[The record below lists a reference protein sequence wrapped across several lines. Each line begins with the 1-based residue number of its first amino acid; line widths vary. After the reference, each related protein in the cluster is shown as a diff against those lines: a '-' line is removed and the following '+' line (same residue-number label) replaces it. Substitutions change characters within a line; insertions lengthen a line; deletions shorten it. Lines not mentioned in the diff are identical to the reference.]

1 MHNRAC
7 FWKPFGS
14 DRVNDFQKLL
24 KSTEKNFYPTFSSV
38 LAKLSYKK
46 LILIRSEILEL
57 LLNKF
62 TGNYKYSRS
71 NRQNLPLPIEIKI
84 SKKHK
89 FFCCIFLAFQ
99 EFTLNFQCSKTE
111 KSLIRQVFLKLLT
124 PKDVLI

>member
-38 LAKLSYKK
+38 LAKLGYKK
-46 LILIRSEILEL
+46 SILIRSEILEL

-89 FFCCIFLAFQ
+89 FFCGIFLAFQ
-99 EFTLNFQCSKTE
+99 ESTLNFRCSETE